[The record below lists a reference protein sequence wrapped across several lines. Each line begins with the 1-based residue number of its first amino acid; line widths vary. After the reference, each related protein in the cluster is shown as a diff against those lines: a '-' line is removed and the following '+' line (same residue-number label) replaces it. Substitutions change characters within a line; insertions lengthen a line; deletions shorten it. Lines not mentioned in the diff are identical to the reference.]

1 MILIRCHC
9 CSWVWRP
16 PFLAA
21 AKRKKRG
28 GRGEE
33 CILLKICQII
43 NRLLVNNYRVCFF
56 FFILAFKNEKF
67 WRVKNL
73 NTKNFYLCMNE
84 GRYLIDKTW
93 KKFINLKWA
102 RTKYLTALIPL
113 EAQVPIFK
121 CKNLVANYKAFCF
134 RAKFYQRLESFKITF
149 FIPLGN

>member
-1 MILIRCHC
+1 
-9 CSWVWRP
+9 
-16 PFLAA
+16 
-21 AKRKKRG
+21 
-28 GRGEE
+28 
-33 CILLKICQII
+33 
-43 NRLLVNNYRVCFF
+43 
-56 FFILAFKNEKF
+56 
-67 WRVKNL
+67 
-73 NTKNFYLCMNE
+73 MNE